1 MALSLQHVKDIRE
14 IYLFI
19 KDISSYNQNSS
30 QKEIKQ
36 AIVNFQSSIDKFVL
50 NHEPDTL
57 LTIPRLQFMLCQLEN
72 ILLPKQRYRYN
83 VITLTHA

>member
-19 KDISSYNQNSS
+19 KDISSYHQNSS

-36 AIVNFQSSIDKFVL
+36 AIVNLQSSIDKFEL

-57 LTIPRLQFMLCQLEN
+57 LTIPRLQLYYANSKISYFPSKDTDTM
-72 ILLPKQRYRYN
+72 
-83 VITLTHA
+83 